1 MRIVALN
8 ILFYSL
14 LVLNFTSAQTIKKV
28 IGVPLKFENVT
39 DLEGPALNEFITS
52 SIGKVNERRP
62 WKVICDRD
70 AEETY
75 TSPGGSPS
83 GKKLS
88 FRSWYYVTEEKGEFI
103 HLITIDGEPDSRDL
117 SILPGSYIED
127 FGWIHKSRI
136 LLWTSGLRSPKSQ
149 IYLKSL
155 ILYTDEAADKIFRNE
170 RETVKVRSMPT
181 KGGKSLDDISLYD
194 YYFIFKKENGMYL
207 LGKQNELSNSS
218 LFKTEIL
225 GWVEQVDQADWNT
238 RLALEH
244 NFTKEGFDERANRPG
259 LQFVCYSDQI
269 NAENKALTGSAAEKS
284 QILDKFD
291 PVNADKKILAKSDP
305 KRFIGTILRMPVLFS
320 GETYFHTGVLG
331 TFGDTKANDRSANPR
346 LQAAFDEISAVN
358 KFYDVLFII
367 EATADIRQFRDEIVS
382 SIEGLKR
389 QLADDSKKR
398 FAVAFY
404 RDVKFNGSKPFLQ
417 ITEFKDNISEIIN
430 TINNQ
435 NFISDDYDGYSGMMN
450 AIYKSIARVGFQQNR
465 TNIVYVIGKNPDFSN
480 DLTLSLKCEE
490 RRCEEMISV
499 DKLSTSLSDL
509 RANIIFIQP
518 NATDDLKGEEFRDQV
533 ENILLETSKKNFT
546 NYKKI
551 NDLMEDKFRVENP
564 RSKFDGNSIFITG
577 GSTKCALYSSQN
589 NQAMLKEDFMR
600 HIQDPLRELKKN
612 QDRDIEL
619 LSRLIDGGESFSDV
633 QDEMAGANFNFA
645 SLQDKIGRILKLGN
659 IDPTPENLKKLTERK
674 VRLYI
679 RAYVP
684 KKIYGANH
692 NLCSPVLFFPEKE
705 LGDYINELRNLTSL
719 KDQPEDILRIRL
731 KESLQTLFNKYAG
744 NKKMPKDAD
753 LNKLRE
759 MLVGEGFKFENTT
772 HNFVINKIDNPKVSL
787 DQIRGFLDALES
799 KYIKLENMTKDNK
812 YEFKFKTRSGSVG
825 SNNYYWIPFEDTF

>member
-1 MRIVALN
+1 
-8 ILFYSL
+8 
-14 LVLNFTSAQTIKKV
+14 
-28 IGVPLKFENVT
+28 VP
-39 DLEGPALNEFITS
+39 S
-52 SIGKVNERRP
+52 
-62 WKVICDRD
+62 
-70 AEETY
+70 
-75 TSPGGSPS
+75 
-83 GKKLS
+83 
-88 FRSWYYVTEEKGEFI
+88 
-103 HLITIDGEPDSRDL
+103 
-117 SILPGSYIED
+117 
-127 FGWIHKSRI
+127 
-136 LLWTSGLRSPKSQ
+136 
-149 IYLKSL
+149 
-155 ILYTDEAADKIFRNE
+155 
-170 RETVKVRSMPT
+170 
-181 KGGKSLDDISLYD
+181 KGGKALDDISLYE
-194 YYFIFKKENGMYL
+194 YYFILKKENGMYL

-244 NFTKEGFDERANRPG
+244 NFTQAAYEERKNRPS
-259 LQFVCYSDQI
+259 LQFVSYTDQI
-269 NAENKALTGSAAEKS
+269 NAENKALNNNASEKS

-320 GETYFHTGVLG
+320 GESYFHTGVLG
-331 TFGDTKANDRSANPR
+331 TFGDNKTADRSANPR
-346 LQAAFDEISAVN
+346 IQSAFDEISAVN
-358 KFYDVLFII
+358 KYYDILFVI
-367 EATADIRQFRDEIVS
+367 EATSDIRQFKDEIIS

-404 RDVKFNGSKPFLQ
+404 RDVKFDGSKPYLN
-417 ITEFKDNISEIIN
+417 ITEFMDNISVIIEK
-430 TINNQ
+430 INNQ
-435 NFISDDYDGYSGMMN
+435 EFVNDDYDGYSGMMN
-450 AIYKSIARVGFQQNR
+450 AIYKSVVKVGFQQNR
-465 TNIVYVIGKNPDFSN
+465 TNIIYVIGKNPDFSD
-480 DLTLSLKCEE
+480 DLTLSLKC
-490 RRCEEMISV
+490 RDKKCEELVSV
-499 DKLSTSLSDL
+499 DKLSSTLSDL
-509 RANIIFIQP
+509 RANLIFVQP
-518 NATDDLKGEEFRDQV
+518 NATNDLKGEEFRDQV

-546 NYKKI
+546 NYKRI
-551 NDLMEDKFRVENP
+551 NDLMEDKFKVDNP
-564 RSKFDGNSIFITG
+564 RSKIDGNSILING
-577 GSTKCALYSSQN
+577 GSTKCALFSSQN
-589 NQAMLKEDFMR
+589 NQRMPKADFNQHIITPLK
-600 HIQDPLRELKKN
+600 ELKKT
-612 QDRDIEL
+612 QDRDIEV
-619 LSRLIDGGESFSDV
+619 LSRLIEGGESFTEV

-645 SLQDKIGRILKLGN
+645 SLQDKIGRILKTGN
-659 IDPTPENLKKLTERK
+659 IDPTPDNLKKLTERK

-684 KKIYGANH
+684 KKIFGANH

-719 KDQPEDILRIRL
+719 KDQPEDILRTRL

-759 MLVGEGFKFENTT
+759 MLVGEGFKFENST

-787 DQIRGFLDALES
+787 DQIRGFLDALET

>member
-1 MRIVALN
+1 MKNFTLN
-8 ILFYSL
+8 IILHL
-14 LVLNFTSAQTIKKV
+14 LVFLNFSYAQEIKKV
-28 IGVPLKFENVT
+28 LGVPLKFENVV
-39 DLEGPALNEFITS
+39 DLEGQALSEFMNGS
-52 SIGKVNERRP
+52 VGKLNERRP

-70 AEETY
+70 VEETLS
-75 TSPGGSPS
+75 SPGGSPN

-88 FRSWYYVTEEKGEFI
+88 FRSWYYVAEEKGEYL
-103 HLITIDGEPDSRDL
+103 HLITIDGEPDSKDL

-127 FGWIHKSRI
+127 YGWIHKSRI

-170 RETVKVRSMPT
+170 RETVKVRSVPS
-181 KGGKSLDDISLYD
+181 KGGKALDDISLYD
-194 YYFIFKKENGMYL
+194 YYFILKKENGMYL

-244 NFTKEGFDERANRPG
+244 NFTQAAYEERKNRPS
-259 LQFVCYSDQI
+259 LQFVSYTDQI
-269 NAENKALTGSAAEKS
+269 NAENKALNNNASEKN

-320 GETYFHTGVLG
+320 GESYFHTGVLG
-331 TFGDTKANDRSANPR
+331 TFGDNKTADRSANPR
-346 LQAAFDEISAVN
+346 IQSAFDEISAVN
-358 KFYDVLFII
+358 KNYDILFII
-367 EATADIRQFRDEIVS
+367 EATSDIRQFKDEIIS

-404 RDVKFNGSKPFLQ
+404 RDVKFDGSKPYLN
-417 ITEFKDNISEIIN
+417 ITEFRDNISEIIVK
-430 TINNQ
+430 INNQ
-435 NFISDDYDGYSGMMN
+435 EFVNDDYDGYSGMMN
-450 AIYKSIARVGFQQNR
+450 AIYKSVARVGFQQNR
-465 TNIVYVIGKNPDFSN
+465 TNMIYVIGKNPDFSD
-480 DLTLSLKCEE
+480 DLTLSLKC
-490 RRCEEMISV
+490 RDRKCEELVSV
-499 DKLSTSLSDL
+499 DKLSSSLSDL
-509 RANIIFIQP
+509 RANLIFIQP

-546 NYKKI
+546 YYKGI

-564 RSKFDGNSIFITG
+564 RSKFDGNSILING

-589 NQAMLKEDFMR
+589 NQSMHKTEFTQHIQAPLKE
-600 HIQDPLRELKKN
+600 LKRN
-612 QDRDIEL
+612 QDRDVEV
-619 LSRLIDGGESFSDV
+619 LSRLIEGGESFTEV

-645 SLQDKIGRILKLGN
+645 SLQDKIGRILKIGN

-684 KKIYGANH
+684 KKIFGANH

-719 KDQPEDILRIRL
+719 KDQPEDILRTRL

-759 MLVGEGFKFENTT
+759 MLVGEGFKFENST
-772 HNFVINKIDNPKVSL
+772 HNFVINKVDNPKVSL
-787 DQIRGFLDALES
+787 DQIRGFLDALET